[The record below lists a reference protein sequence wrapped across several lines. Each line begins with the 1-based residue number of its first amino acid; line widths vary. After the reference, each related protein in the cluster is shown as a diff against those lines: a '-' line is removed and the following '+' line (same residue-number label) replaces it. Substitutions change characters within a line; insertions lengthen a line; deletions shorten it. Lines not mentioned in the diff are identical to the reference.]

1 MVIGLYM
8 LKVLLIVLFISVKIQ
23 DSALVD
29 HDMFL
34 LLLDFF
40 FLLIV
45 TNM

>member
-34 LLLDFF
+34 LLDFF